1 MSAPPPSVVVGID
14 LGTTFSCAGVW
25 SSVEPGVRIVA
36 LDGGHH
42 TMPSC
47 VAMGD
52 QGQVAATGREA
63 ERLPG
68 LVRNVKR
75 DVGSIKKGAYAEAI
89 SAHILRSI
97 KERVQREVG
106 VDTRHA
112 VVTVPAYFTNEQ
124 RASTKRAA
132 EQAGWTVAKILNEPT
147 AAALAYGYRNSE
159 SDKNIL
165 IYDWGGGTF
174 DVTILT
180 MDQSVFEVR
189 STAGNTHLGGE
200 DLTGVIAAKLRE
212 QCGEAAT
219 AGCSDEDIRRCCE
232 HAKCTLS
239 TQPSADLAGC
249 CTLTRFAFNTLCEKQ
264 FDETIDL
271 VNRALRDADMSTR
284 DIHEVVLVGGSTRMP
299 HVTTLL
305 RERFPSS
312 VINNSLHPDESVAY
326 GATIQAA
333 LLSDYENRPQ
343 HIMLMDVIPLTL
355 GVRTAGGVMT
365 PVLERNTSIPVSA
378 VKRFS
383 THMDNQ
389 TCISVSIH
397 EGEMPL
403 VKDCVFLGNCVL
415 EDLPARPRGELVV
428 VVTFAVDASGILNV
442 SAVEETCGV
451 ECTITL
457 NSGVTTL
464 NDIDRQ
470 CALKRTIGSHDA
482 PMLESIRKR
491 LALSTYIKGV
501 RDTLPS
507 LRRDEN
513 IPNTHIYDL
522 EEYMVYVDSV
532 LASEEG
538 ACDAAT
544 VGEFDRTIRK
554 LVRKLSPHSTSHVGA
569 CARVQSQG
577 NVGVH

>member
-1 MSAPPPSVVVGID
+1 MSALSPVVVGID

-25 SSVEPGVRIVA
+25 SRDEPGVRIVT
-36 LDGGHH
+36 LDEGHR

-47 VAMGD
+47 VTMGSH
-52 QGQVAATGREA
+52 GQVTATGRAA

-75 DVGSIKKGAYAEAI
+75 DMGTVTRGSYAEVV
-89 SAHILRSI
+89 SKHILQSI

-106 VDTRHA
+106 FDVLQT

-132 EQAGWTVAKILNEPT
+132 ERAGWVVMKVLNEPT
-147 AAALAYGYRNSE
+147 AAALAYGYRNCE

-180 MDQSVFEVR
+180 MDQSVFDVR
-189 STAGNTHLGGE
+189 STAGNTRLGGE
-200 DLTGVIAAKLRE
+200 DLTDTVAERLRE
-212 QCGEAAT
+212 QHAGT
-219 AGCSDEDIRRCCE
+219 AVINYSDEDIRRHCE
-232 HAKCTLS
+232 QAKCTLS
-239 TQPSADLAGC
+239 LQPSADLAGC
-249 CTLTRFAFNTLCEKQ
+249 CTLTRFAFNALCEKH

-271 VNRALRDADMSTR
+271 VNRALCDADMDAS

-299 HVTTLL
+299 HVMTLL
-305 RERFPSS
+305 KERFPSS

-365 PVLERNTSIPVSA
+365 PVLERNTSIPVNA

-389 TCISVSIH
+389 TCISISIY
-397 EGEMPL
+397 EGEMSL
-403 VKDCVFLGNCVL
+403 VKDCVFLGDCAL
-415 EDLPARPRGELVV
+415 EGLPPSPRGALAVA
-428 VVTFAVDASGILNV
+428 VTFAVDSNGILHV

-451 ECTITL
+451 TCTITL

-470 CALKRTIGSHDA
+470 CALKNAVGRRDA
-482 PMLESIRKR
+482 HKLDAIKMRIA
-491 LALSTYIKGV
+491 LATYV
-501 RDTLPS
+501 RDVRATLPS
-507 LRRDEN
+507 LRRNEN
-513 IPNTHIYDL
+513 IPNTHVYDL

-532 LASEEG
+532 LANEG
-538 ACDAAT
+538 DACDPTA
-544 VGEFDRTIRK
+544 VVEFDQTIRK
-554 LVRKLSPHSTSHVGA
+554 LAHRLNIHSSSPAPTATVI
-569 CARVQSQG
+569 
-577 NVGVH
+577 